1 MVAFNALLKGV
12 ELEFVSKTVGG
23 LTLKSSSDL

>member
-1 MVAFNALLKGV
+1 MVTFNALLKSD

-23 LTLKSSSDL
+23 LTLKSSSGL